1 VLRAGTVLH
10 RIRSRARVA
19 ERVPDAVFRKRSL
32 ADQSDEAG
40 FTLVE
45 VIVALAMLSV
55 GLTVLLGMISSGIGR
70 TSTAERTAEA
80 ASLAQSLLAEVGTE
94 LAVGAE
100 ERNGVFP
107 HGYRWHLTMRPYRAS
122 RDDAERRV
130 QLYRVAAQVDWG
142 EGTDQRSFALSTLRL
157 GPKASRP

>member
-1 VLRAGTVLH
+1 MLNRA
-10 RIRSRARVA
+10 RSRVSVA
-19 ERVPDAVFRKRSL
+19 ELLCDAVCRKRSL

-70 TSTAERTAEA
+70 TGTAERTAEA
-80 ASLAQSLLAEVGTE
+80 ASLAQSLLAEAGTE

-100 ERNGVFP
+100 ERNGTFP
-107 HGYRWHLTMRPYRAS
+107 HGYRWHLMMQPYRT
-122 RDDAERRV
+122 RDDAERRI

-142 EGTDQRSFALSTLRL
+142 EGTDRRSFALSTLRL
-157 GPKASRP
+157 GPKAIRP